1 MKKPVTKANTLK
13 ATLGVAHQRLV
24 RTCVTH
30 HYACD
35 CREDAMRVLLKEVM
49 WWHSDPTLAEY
60 NGCDKEPCM
69 WCENAKR
76 MLGEVGSGEQV
87 ANEIAGPNAD
97 LSGAK

>member
-1 MKKPVTKANTLK
+1 MNNPNDTSGERGGGSLE
-13 ATLGVAHQRLV
+13 RMV
-24 RTCVTH
+24 RPCVTH

-60 NGCDKEPCM
+60 NGCDTDPCL

-76 MLGEVGSGEQV
+76 LLGEVGSGEQV
-87 ANEIAGPNAD
+87 AHEIAGPNEK
-97 LSGAK
+97 LSV